1 MNARRFIPGSWL
13 VVLLLLVAVCLGCV
27 ACETTEPDNESVK
40 PWNSPEGW
48 QNGNLQMMQQQGG
61 H

>member
-1 MNARRFIPGSWL
+1 MNVRRFIRTTRFPLL
-13 VVLLLLVAVCLGCV
+13 VLLVAVALGC
-27 ACETTEPDNESVK
+27 ASCSTTEPDNESVK

-48 QNGNLQMMQQQGG
+48 QNGNLQMLQQQ

>member
-1 MNARRFIPGSWL
+1 MSVCRFIQKTRFP
-13 VVLLLLVAVCLGCV
+13 LLLLLLAVGLGGA
-27 ACETTEPDNESVK
+27 ACSTTESDNESVK

-48 QNGNLQMMQQQGG
+48 QNGNLQMMQQQG